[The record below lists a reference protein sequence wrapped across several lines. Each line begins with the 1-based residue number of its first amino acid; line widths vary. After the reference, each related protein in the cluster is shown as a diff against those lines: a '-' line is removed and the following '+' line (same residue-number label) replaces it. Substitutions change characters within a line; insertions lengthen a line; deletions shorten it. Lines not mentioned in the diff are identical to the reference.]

1 MSGPATPVTLGD
13 APIEPRYIEQMNQ
26 LARYLDQRFNGLA
39 KGKGKKTGFVLLV
52 FPFGNHEGR
61 CNYISNAE
69 REDVI
74 VLLKEQLAR
83 FQGIPEAEG
92 RA

>member
-1 MSGPATPVTLGD
+1 MSGKHTLGD
-13 APIEPRYIEQMNQ
+13 VPID
-26 LARYLDQRFNGLA
+26 ARYREKMNELAARLDREFNHGTLPF
-39 KGKGKKTGFVLLV
+39 KSTGFVLLV

-69 REDVI
+69 REDVV

-83 FQGIPEAEG
+83 FQGMPEARG